1 MIYHHRANV
10 KSITVFLNEYKVEKK
25 HDPRTKLAPGAPV
38 KRSALILSSDPS
50 VYKFSGHVLKDFL
63 MKSPIISFMTL
74 TMTLWGSGFKFLPGV
89 SWLIPSSPSYL
100 LYFSVANV
108 LNGLFQ
114 LTSGAW
120 MYFVHSPEIILR
132 SVLKKTIGGNFYHLP
147 LQQDTQA
154 FLRNIFAS
162 SINCYIRYHIRAY
175 RAVISDASYCY
186 FKFRRQTC
194 KTTDAKLSTS
204 LSQSLCTIEVLLCSD
219 KPLRFMKFCNQP
231 VLAKKLTFE

>member
-10 KSITVFLNEYKVEKK
+10 KGITVFLNEYKVEKK

-38 KRSALILSSDPS
+38 QRSALILSSDPS

-74 TMTLWGSGFKFLPGV
+74 TMTLRGSGFKFLPGV

-100 LYFSVANV
+100 LYFSVANA
-108 LNGLFQ
+108 LYGLFQ

-120 MYFVHSPEIILR
+120 MYFEHSPEIILG

-147 LQQDTQA
+147 LQQDTQKCKRFCEM
-154 FLRNIFAS
+154 FLPAVS
-162 SINCYIRYHIRAY
+162 T
-175 RAVISDASYCY
+175 VISDTILDHTEQLYQMPGTVISNLDVKHAKRLMLNYQPAY
-186 FKFRRQTC
+186 LNLFVRQKFFFAVTNHYV
-194 KTTDAKLSTS
+194 S
-204 LSQSLCTIEVLLCSD
+204 
-219 KPLRFMKFCNQP
+219 
-231 VLAKKLTFE
+231 